1 METKTTSSV
10 VNAKSPLR
18 GAILRGTLV
27 SISRILSARK
37 KSQTGRSFIC
47 RADYSADQAALANL
61 ARHKRFARLSVLRFY
76 EGQSLDSL
84 GTLNFVTTSGG
95 QNWRTTLHRGKDLFV
110 APLPFSRI
118 LPKGSRRLSPL
129 TSL

>member
-18 GAILRGTLV
+18 GAILHSTLV

-47 RADYSADQAALANL
+47 HTDYSADQAALANL

-76 EGQSLDSL
+76 EGQFLDSL

-110 APLPFSRI
+110 AVPPCD
-118 LPKGSRRLSPL
+118 GSIPCGTPSLSL
-129 TSL
+129 GTFL